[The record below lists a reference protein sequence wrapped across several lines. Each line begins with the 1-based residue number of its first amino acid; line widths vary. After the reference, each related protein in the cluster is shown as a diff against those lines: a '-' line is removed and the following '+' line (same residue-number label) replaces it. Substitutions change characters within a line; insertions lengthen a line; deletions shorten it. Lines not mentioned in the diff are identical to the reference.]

1 MNEKLIKKLK
11 DRLSSNETA
20 IGFIENEIPI
30 YEETVREF
38 DEITISREK
47 EIISVSSNI
56 NSFQQQIVS
65 IATSAFNVGCG
76 TTVGATTVY
85 PDTVK
90 NYSENLS
97 SESYDGPDPFGGQT
111 SSLLSSSNVGFGTLI
126 VPTQNDSSQVG
137 LGTLYAGIGS
147 CFRIPCTTNICIDF
161 NAEIASL
168 ESQITTLRGE
178 LSSKLSI
185 VNTIRDEKRNSQIEL
200 YGQTIAV
207 KSLKQRTSEIQSAI
221 NAINNL

>member
-1 MNEKLIKKLK
+1 MSEKLIKTLK

-30 YEETVREF
+30 YEETVRQFNEV
-38 DEITISREK
+38 TISKEK

-65 IATSAFNVGCG
+65 IATSAYNVGCG
-76 TTVGATTVY
+76 TTVGATIVY

-90 NYSENLS
+90 NYSENIS
-97 SESYDGPDPFGGQT
+97 SPSYDGTDPFGGQT

-147 CFRIPCTTNICIDF
+147 CFRIPCTTNSCIDF
-161 NAEIASL
+161 NSEIVSL
-168 ESQITTLRGE
+168 ENKIAALRGE
-178 LSSKLSI
+178 LSSKVST
-185 VNTIRDEKRNSQIEL
+185 VNTIKDEKRNSQIEL

-207 KSLKQRTSEIQSAI
+207 ESLKQRVSEIQSAI
-221 NAINNL
+221 NAINDL